1 MKSHLLRIVIII
13 RIQIFKQILTFG
25 GNVSTIII
33 VMIIILIGFLIIFKI
48 TIFFELIN
56 MSIGTSS
63 FLSIIFILEIVWV
76 MFILIFGLFI
86 IVWAFINPRFP
97 LIVRF
102 ILGFFFSEILFIF
115 LIVGRF
121 SEFFFLPLRFLL
133 FIFIFIELIIGV
145 IFRFFPFI
153 WFKLFYEH

>member
-1 MKSHLLRIVIII
+1 
-13 RIQIFKQILTFG
+13 
-25 GNVSTIII
+25 
-33 VMIIILIGFLIIFKI
+33 MIIILIGFLIIFKI

-102 ILGFFFSEILFIF
+102 ILGFIFSEILFIF

-121 SEFFFLPLRFLL
+121 NFS
-133 FIFIFIELIIGV
+133 
-145 IFRFFPFI
+145 
-153 WFKLFYEH
+153 FYL